1 MQLLFNFMADRL
13 EEFVVGAGLA
23 GSSLTL
29 GFTFSFPTQQL
40 SLNSATLATWTKVNR
55 QSIHSILFETTNCF
69 SHFRKSCFQMQ
80 LRQPITSAT

>member
-1 MQLLFNFMADRL
+1 MADRL

-55 QSIHSILFETTNCF
+55 QSSILLEPTAFLIDLLE
-69 SHFRKSCFQMQ
+69 SLAH
-80 LRQPITSAT
+80 